1 MPVPPVDP
9 ADPLRVPSWLAR
21 PYQAFARS
29 PVGRWIGINVMTKV
43 DPYLLRWTGG
53 RVSIFGIYPHVELT
67 VPGRKSGI
75 PRTVPLLYF
84 TEGREVVLIASSFGR
99 DEHPAWYRNVM
110 AHPDVTLTARGRQHA
125 YTAREVEGDER
136 DRLYAKAVQLYPGYG
151 DYAEQTAAIGRQIPV
166 LALRP
171 LEGTR

>member
-9 ADPLRVPSWLAR
+9 GDPLRVPSWVAR

-29 PVGRWIGINVMTKV
+29 AAGRWIGINVMTKV
-43 DPYLLRWTGG
+43 DPHLLRWTGG
-53 RVSIFGIYPHVELT
+53 RVSLFGIYPHVELT

-84 TEGREVVLIASSFGR
+84 TEGDEVVVIASSFGR

-110 AHPDVTLTARGRQHA
+110 AHPRVTLTAAGQDHP
-125 YTAREVEGDER
+125 YIAREVEGEAR
-136 DRLYAKAVQLYPGYG
+136 DALFAKAVQLYPGYG
-151 DYAEQTAAIGRQIPV
+151 DYEARTAGVGRRIPV

-171 LEGTR
+171 A